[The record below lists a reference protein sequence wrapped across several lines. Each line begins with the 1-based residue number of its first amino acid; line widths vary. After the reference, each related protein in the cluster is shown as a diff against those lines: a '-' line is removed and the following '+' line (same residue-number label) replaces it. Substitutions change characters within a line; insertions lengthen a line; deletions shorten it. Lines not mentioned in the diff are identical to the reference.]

1 MTLETAT
8 FWLLLLTFAMVA
20 PGIAIILWQNKHIIE
35 DQHKVGVQ
43 MGVLATTF
51 QTIQDNLDE
60 FAAESKATLDA
71 ALSKETLDADDK
83 AAVERLL
90 KRSQE
95 LKDVVPNAVT
105 VPLPDPSDTVGV
117 NPTQDDVIDP
127 ANPVVVGDPEAPA
140 PVTSEEPAAEPAES
154 VASED
159 SGDEA
164 K

>member
-1 MTLETAT
+1 
-8 FWLLLLTFAMVA
+8 
-20 PGIAIILWQNKHIIE
+20 
-35 DQHKVGVQ
+35 

-95 LKDVVPNAVT
+95 LKDIVPNAVT
-105 VPLPDPSDTVGV
+105 VPLPDPENTVGV

-127 ANPVVVGDPEAPA
+127 ANPVVVGDPEFTP
-140 PVTSEEPAAEPAES
+140 PSSNEPAAEPAES

-159 SGDEA
+159 TGEEA

>member
-1 MTLETAT
+1 
-8 FWLLLLTFAMVA
+8 
-20 PGIAIILWQNKHIIE
+20 
-35 DQHKVGVQ
+35 

>member
-1 MTLETAT
+1 
-8 FWLLLLTFAMVA
+8 
-20 PGIAIILWQNKHIIE
+20 
-35 DQHKVGVQ
+35 

-71 ALSKETLDADDK
+71 ALSKDTLDADDK

-95 LKDVVPNAVT
+95 LKDIVPDAVT
-105 VPLPDPSDTVGV
+105 LPLPDPENTVGL
-117 NPTQDDVIDP
+117 NPTAEDVIDP
-127 ANPVVVGDPEAPA
+127 ANPVVVGDPEVFTGTRDPEVANPA
-140 PVTSEEPAAEPAES
+140 EDAES